1 MPGRAMVAKELA
13 NLLGALSHPHRIRIV
28 EELRGRELDVNSIQ
42 QLLGISHSGV
52 SQNLAVLRAHRLV
65 QERREGRRMIYSLTQ
80 PALAGWLMR
89 GFDFL
94 EGENALTEGIRDA
107 LESAR
112 QIWTRGPQDSVS
124 GDSES

>member
-80 PALAGWLMR
+80 PALAEWLMR
-89 GFDFL
+89 GLDFL
-94 EGENALTEGIRDA
+94 EGEIALTEGIRDA